1 MITTVPVVNVE
12 GLGWKEYI
20 TDANNNI
27 FVQYAP
33 ASSGG
38 SAIYAYYDQST
49 GRAVTD
55 SADSF
60 MRFYQV
66 EGVGVLPVTVG
77 LTGEGWVPLGSAQA
91 EGEQVW
97 VTPVQGGEN
106 IYERLEYDAL
116 AQTPWAGTG
125 EYYRQDGQENW
136 VKTTAPAAAV
146 TLEER
151 VFDCEKYSAL
161 TYGRENKI
169 GYNADNDCA
178 ALAYAYLAAGNS
190 GKEISEKEFFELADN
205 FKAASG
211 MGDSG
216 VSIEQMLKGF
226 YSLGMNYKYEE
237 VGSLKGLEAGAVIL
251 TEEDGMLHAMVLAG
265 SSGPLAA
272 VYTCEEGWNKGGV
285 ALENIDPE
293 KLTIKGALIP
303 AGTDASGLD
312 RSREMTISVSSPG
325 SIFYDNDSSYLYTET
340 YFDAKGQ
347 VTGSTGRTF
356 DDSAYFSGSV
366 RAVSHDGWSADKLSS
381 FFGGDWWQE
390 GDIKLVGEDSEDKGS
405 IEKAYALRADYYAA
419 AGMSVPDTGYTFAEV
434 SKDAVA
440 EAPAEYREYTGS
452 LFDINGDN
460 NTELAVRSDLLA
472 DAEVLAA
479 IMIHEDT
486 HIYGQNELAARQEEI
501 KFAVWEALD
510 SYYPS
515 AEEAME
521 ALSIGLGSE
530 DWNTR
535 ALACGVI
542 ESFSSVIGSIIK
554 ESDASDGLRI
564 YGFYVLNSAYEGSSH
579 PINPAEDTLKIVLDD
594 IRADEKTMDFFYRQV
609 ALEEDFSSV
618 LPAVKQYFGGD
629 YSLPLAMAA
638 YNNYNNLH
646 GLHTE
651 DSPRTLALLPRYDY
665 QNPDY
670 HFYGSAG
677 IIIRD
682 LCLGGGTACQV
693 MVYVVPDEESFIRA
707 IQTAAGYDA
716 ETGVSSKPMDTI
728 VLNGHGQ
735 RSNFRLGSY
744 NDDGMIDTSDKKELS
759 CIQSSLKNGGTVV
772 INSCSTGEG
781 GLKGGNLANTIAAVF
796 PQAAHVYAADALS
809 FNLGVHFDE
818 QGYISG
824 VDLDTVTTWDFA
836 LKQRPAEG
844 EDLSLFVATVA
855 ASTGGTIGTS
865 AGALRNSDL
874 VTAVFGDG
882 STYYIGYDNSA
893 KAQEA
898 GKRLAALDDDSM
910 VTAGVGANTHCS
922 GCSIETYYGPNLAP
936 APAANILTAGGKE
949 TLPLRRSI

>member
-1 MITTVPVVNVE
+1 
-12 GLGWKEYI
+12 
-20 TDANNNI
+20 
-27 FVQYAP
+27 
-33 ASSGG
+33 
-38 SAIYAYYDQST
+38 
-49 GRAVTD
+49 
-55 SADSF
+55 
-60 MRFYQV
+60 
-66 EGVGVLPVTVG
+66 
-77 LTGEGWVPLGSAQA
+77 VPLGSAQA

-116 AQTPWAGTG
+116 AQAPWAGTG

-136 VKTTAPAAAV
+136 VKTTSPAAAV

-178 ALAYAYLAAGNS
+178 ALAYAYLAARDS
-190 GKEISEKEFFELADN
+190 GEEISEKGFFGLADN

-211 MGDSG
+211 MNEDG

-226 YSLGMNYKYEE
+226 YSLGMSYKYEE
-237 VGSLKGLEAGAVIL
+237 VSSLKGFEAGAVIL

-265 SSGPLAA
+265 NSGPRAT
-272 VYTCEEGWNKGGV
+272 VYTCEEGWNNGGV
-285 ALENIDPE
+285 ELENIDPE
-293 KLTIKGALIP
+293 DLTVKGALIP
-303 AGTDASGLD
+303 VGKDASGLA
-312 RSREMTISVSSPG
+312 RSREITISVSSPG
-325 SIFYDNDSSYLYTET
+325 SIFYDNERSYLYTET
-340 YFDAKGQ
+340 YFNSAGG
-347 VTGSTGRTF
+347 VTGTTSHTEEN
-356 DDSAYFSGSV
+356 DAYFSGSFK
-366 RAVSHDGWSADKLSS
+366 AVSHDGWSQDKLTA

-390 GDIKLVGEDSEDKGS
+390 GDIQPVGEDSGYKGS

-419 AGMSVPDTGYTFAEV
+419 AGLSVPDTGYTFAEV

-440 EAPAEYREYTGS
+440 EAPAEYREYTAA
-452 LFDINGDN
+452 LFDAGRDN
-460 NTELAVRSDLLA
+460 HSELAVRSDLLA
-472 DAEVLAA
+472 DAEVLAG

-486 HIYGQNELAARQEEI
+486 HVSGQAELAAQQEEI

-521 ALSIGLGSE
+521 GLSIGLGSE
-530 DWNTR
+530 DWDTKTF
-535 ALACGVI
+535 AYGAI
-542 ESFSSVIGSIIK
+542 ESFSSVIGSMIK
-554 ESDASDGLRI
+554 ESEASDGLRI
-564 YGFYVLNSAYEGSSH
+564 YGFYVLNSAYEGWGH
-579 PINPAEDTLKIVLDD
+579 PVNPAEDTLKIALDG
-594 IRADEKTMDFFYRQV
+594 IRADEDTMNFFYRQV

-618 LPAVKQYFGGD
+618 LPAIKQYFGGD
-629 YSLPLAMAA
+629 WSLPLAMGA
-638 YNNYNNLH
+638 YNNYNNSH
-646 GLHTE
+646 DLHTQE
-651 DSPRTLALLPRYDY
+651 SPRALVLLPRYDY

-670 HFYGSAG
+670 HFYGSGG
-677 IIIRD
+677 IMIRE
-682 LCLGGGTACQV
+682 LCLGGGTANQV
-693 MVYVVPDEESFIRA
+693 MVYVVPDEGSFVQA
-707 IQTAAGYDA
+707 AQTIAGYDA
-716 ETGVSSKPMDTI
+716 VSGVSSKPVDTL
-728 VLNGHGQ
+728 VMNGHGE
-735 RSNFRLGSY
+735 RSNFRLGSD

-759 CIQSSLKNGGTVV
+759 GIQSSLKNGGTVV

-809 FNLGVHFDE
+809 FNLEVHFDE

-882 STYYIGYDNSA
+882 STYYLGYDNSE

-922 GCSIETYYGPNLAP
+922 GCSTETYYGPNLAP
-936 APAANILTAGGKE
+936 APTVNILTAGGKE
-949 TLPLRRSI
+949 TLPLERSI